1 MKISELNEVIGGE
14 DFARNN
20 LYSIEIYM
28 PRGHKGMGAS
38 GGKGYLGEFYTGA
51 DKEKGGAKFLSY
63 KSKQVSLPG
72 KSLGTMDGKRFGPVF
87 KVAND
92 LIVDTTTMIFM
103 CGEDYAEHRF
113 FDGWLSAI
121 IGQVKHG
128 TGHSMKSPRKH
139 RQVYTMSYYEDYIGQ
154 VHIIPLDRQGGAI
167 ANVVLMEA
175 YPSNVGPIE
184 YTWGSDSEI
193 AQFTVTW
200 TFRDWNHIDPETG
213 WWADPDPKKTGEPF
227 DIAMN
232 TDFNEGGGLS
242 ADIQNMG

>member
-1 MKISELNEVIGGE
+1 MNISELNEVIGGE

-20 LYSIEIYM
+20 MYSIEIYM
-28 PRGHKGMGAS
+28 PRGHKGMGTS

-51 DKEKGGAKFLSY
+51 DMEKGGAKFLSY

-72 KSLGTMDGKRFGPVF
+72 KSVGTIDGKRFGPVF

-92 LIVDTTTMIFM
+92 LILDTTSMIFM

-128 TGHSMKSPRKH
+128 TGHSQSSPKKH
-139 RQVYTMSYYEDYIGQ
+139 RQVYTLSYYEDYVGQ
-154 VHIIPLDRQGGAI
+154 VNIIPLDRQGGAI

-175 YPSNVGPIE
+175 YPSTVGPIE
-184 YTWGSDSEI
+184 YTWGSEGEI

-200 TFRDWNHIDPETG
+200 TYKDWNHVDPHKG
-213 WWADPDPKKTGEPF
+213 WWADPDPLPEGEPF
-227 DIAMN
+227 KITMN
-232 TDFNEGGGLS
+232 TTGQDTGRVFS
-242 ADIQNMG
+242 

>member
-20 LYSIEIYM
+20 MYSIEIYM
-28 PRGHKGMGAS
+28 PRGHKGMGTA
-38 GGKGYLGEFYTGA
+38 GGGGYLGEFYTGA

-63 KSKQVSLPG
+63 KAKQVSLPG
-72 KSLGTMDGKRFGPVF
+72 KSVGTMDGKRFGPVF

-139 RQVYTMSYYEDYIGQ
+139 RQVYTLSYYEDYIGQ

-184 YTWGSDSEI
+184 FTWGSEGEI

-200 TFRDWNHIDPETG
+200 TFKDWNHIDPGKG
-213 WWADPDPKKTGEPF
+213 WWADPDPAKEGAEAEPF
-227 DIAMN
+227 VIN
-232 TDFNEGGGLS
+232 TSGESSGLVFS
-242 ADIQNMG
+242 